1 LLRKVIAL
9 TIAILLYLPVS
20 ASAQTDI
27 TLSELQID
35 LWPEFDRPSMLVIYK
50 GTLPPGLSLPASLT
64 LRIPVSAGEPNA
76 VAVKQVDGS
85 LISADYQRQV
95 SGDWSLITFTATT
108 PEIQMEY
115 YDLGL
120 EKVGNQRHYEFNWP
134 GDYAIDQMVVRVQ
147 QPAGATNMRIS
158 PNMGSGQIADDG
170 LVYFSTQIGSVAQG
184 STFTISIDY
193 EKDSETL
200 TSGGMQVE
208 PSAPIT
214 SDTPGRIDLTRAL
227 PWALGGL
234 GLLLIFGGGWWYW
247 QSTRDEERP
256 ASQRRRRTAAAG
268 SKQEMDISGEEIYCH
283 QCGKRAE
290 PGDRFCRSCGTK
302 LRIE

>member
-1 LLRKVIAL
+1 MI
-9 TIAILLYLPVS
+9 TILLYLPSSV
-20 ASAQTDI
+20 SAQTDI

-50 GTLPPGLSLPASLT
+50 GTLQPGVSLPASLT

-95 SGDWSLITFTATT
+95 SGDWSLISFTATT
-108 PEIQMEY
+108 PEIQLEY
-115 YDLGL
+115 YDPSLDQ
-120 EKVGNQRHYEFNWP
+120 VDNQRHYEFNWP
-134 GDYAIDQMVVRVQ
+134 GDYAVDQMVVRVQ

-158 PNMGSGQIADDG
+158 PNMGNGQIANDG

-184 STFTISIDY
+184 STFAISIDY
-193 EKDSETL
+193 EKDSDTL

-214 SDTPGRIDLTRAL
+214 SDTPGRIDLSQAL

-247 QSTRDEERP
+247 QSTREEPRP
-256 ASQRRRRTAAAG
+256 AKQRRRRTATAG
-268 SKQEMDISGEEIYCH
+268 SRQDEVTSGEAVYCH

-302 LRIE
+302 LRTE